1 LFETDLGLEKNW
13 FFTGVINHTV
23 TMTSLSFEY
32 LSEDNSNK
40 NVIFLHAAP
49 GLVKTDIFA
58 KLTAS
63 GESGY
68 TWKFALPVIR
78 SLAGFMYWIIGTSV
92 EDSGERQAFHLTSDI
107 FGPGAWRIDPY
118 SEIIPADA
126 KGVIEG
132 YLEQGWG
139 GKVWEHT
146 AGVFEKISTSD

>member
-1 LFETDLGLEKNW
+1 
-13 FFTGVINHTV
+13 
-23 TMTSLSFEY
+23 MTSIAFEY
-32 LSEDNSNK
+32 LSENNSNK
-40 NVIFLHAAP
+40 NVTFLHAAP
-49 GLVKTDIFA
+49 GLVKTNIFA

-63 GESGY
+63 EDAGY
-68 TWKFALPVIR
+68 IWKLALPVIQ
-78 SLAGFMYWIIGTSV
+78 SLAGFMYWMIGTSV

-132 YLEQGWG
+132 YPEQEWG

-146 AGVFEKISTSD
+146 AGVFEKILTSD

>member
-1 LFETDLGLEKNW
+1 
-13 FFTGVINHTV
+13 
-23 TMTSLSFEY
+23 MTSLVFEY
-32 LSEDNSNK
+32 LSKDNSNK
-40 NVIFLHAAP
+40 NVTFLHAAP

-63 GESGY
+63 EESGY
-68 TWKFALPVIR
+68 TWKIALPVIQ
-78 SLAGFMYWIIGTSV
+78 SLAGFMYWMIGTSV

-132 YLEQGWG
+132 YLEQEWG

-146 AGVFEKISTSD
+146 AGLFEKISTSD